1 MFTLTNAAL
10 WYCVKDF
17 VYVIGGVIVSLS
29 FIIAINLMLFGGT
42 RAERSQMWSNRGA
55 FTQSKFRGLEDR

>member
-1 MFTLTNAAL
+1 MFALINEAL
-10 WYCVKDF
+10 WYCLESF

-29 FIIAINLMLFGGT
+29 FIIALNLMLFGGT